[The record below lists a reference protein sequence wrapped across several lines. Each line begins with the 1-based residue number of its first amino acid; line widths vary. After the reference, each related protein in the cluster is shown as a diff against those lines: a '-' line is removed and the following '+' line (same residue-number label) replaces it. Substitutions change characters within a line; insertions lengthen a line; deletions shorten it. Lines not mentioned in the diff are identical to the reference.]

1 MAQSKHDRDGDV
13 VLDRPTT
20 EPQPKKARARVY
32 VTPEGR
38 VVIGDEVPDGEE
50 HMLSEVH
57 PAVFAAPR
65 E

>member
-1 MAQSKHDRDGDV
+1 MAQSKTDRDADV
-13 VLDRPTT
+13 VLDRPRT
-20 EPQPKKARARVY
+20 EPQPKKARARVF

-38 VVIGDEVPDGEE
+38 VVIGDEVADGEE

-65 E
+65 D

>member
-1 MAQSKHDRDGDV
+1 MAQSRHDRDGDV
-13 VLDRPTT
+13 VLDRPRP
-20 EPQPKKARARVY
+20 EPQPRKARPRVY

-38 VVIGDEVPDGEE
+38 VVIGDEVADGEE

-65 E
+65 D